1 VGGEKQEAAVQ
12 AKISH
17 EKGGTM
23 YGWRGKIGLLVPST
37 NIPAEMDAHRLVPEG
52 VSVTAGR
59 VRFAGEVT
67 VDTVRTHLGYLDEA
81 ADLLATAGVDVM
93 VYGMTGG
100 SLVKGPADDKALAE
114 ALQKRIGI
122 PFITASTAM
131 VEAFHSLGVRRVVC
145 LAPYP
150 GDFNTLLAQY
160 FAAHDIQTVE
170 IKTMNLKDVHQI
182 LRVTP
187 YTQYEAVKT
196 CHLAAADGVFL
207 SATGWSTID
216 AIRLIEQDLGK
227 PVVTAI
233 QGGIWAALK
242 QLGVRGRV
250 PGFGRL
256 LEEL

>member
-1 VGGEKQEAAVQ
+1 
-12 AKISH
+12 
-17 EKGGTM
+17 M

-52 VSVTAGR
+52 VSVTTGR
-59 VRFAGEVT
+59 VRFVGEVT
-67 VDTVRTHLGYLDEA
+67 VETVRAHLDYLEEA
-81 ADLLATAGVDVM
+81 VDLLATAGVDVM

-100 SLVKGPADDKALAE
+100 SIVKGPKGDQALAE
-114 ALQKRIGI
+114 AVRKRTGI
-122 PFITASTAM
+122 PFISASTAM
-131 VEAFHSLGVRRVVC
+131 VEAFHTLGVRRVVC
-145 LAPYP
+145 VAPYP
-150 GDFNTLLAQY
+150 GEFNTLLAQY

-170 IKTMNLKDVHQI
+170 IKTMHLKDVRQI

-187 YTQYEAVKT
+187 YMQFEAVKECDVAT
-196 CHLAAADGVFL
+196 ADGFFL

-242 QLGVRGRV
+242 QLGIRGGV
-250 PGFGRL
+250 SGFGRL
-256 LEEL
+256 FERL

>member
-1 VGGEKQEAAVQ
+1 
-12 AKISH
+12 
-17 EKGGTM
+17 M

-52 VSVTAGR
+52 VTVTTCR

-67 VDTVRTHLGYLDEA
+67 VETVRAHLDYLEDA

-100 SLVKGPADDKALAE
+100 SIVKGPMGDQELAE
-114 ALQKRIGI
+114 TIQKRTGI
-122 PFITASTAM
+122 PFISASTAT
-131 VEAFHSLGVRRVVC
+131 VDAFRTLGVRRVVC
-145 LAPYP
+145 IAPYP
-150 GDFNTLLAQY
+150 GEFNTLLAQY
-160 FAAHDIQTVE
+160 FAAHDIETVE
-170 IKTMNLKDVHQI
+170 IKTMNLKDVGQI

-187 YTQYEAVKT
+187 YMQYEAVKR
-196 CHLAAADGVFL
+196 CNLATAEGIFL

-216 AIRLIEQDLGK
+216 AIHLVEQDLGK

-242 QLGVRGRV
+242 QLGVREVV
-250 PGFGRL
+250 PKFGRL
-256 LEEL
+256 LEQL

>member
-1 VGGEKQEAAVQ
+1 
-12 AKISH
+12 
-17 EKGGTM
+17 M

-52 VSVTAGR
+52 ISVTTGR
-59 VRFAGEVT
+59 VRFVGEAT
-67 VDTVRTHLGYLDEA
+67 VDTVRTHLGYLNEA

-100 SLVKGPADDKALAE
+100 SIVKGPAGDKELAE
-114 ALQKRIGI
+114 QLQRRTGV
-122 PFITASTAM
+122 PFITASAAM
-131 VEAFHSLGVRRVVC
+131 VEAFHTLGVKRIVC

-150 GDFNTLLAQY
+150 GEFNTLLAQY
-160 FAAHDIQTVE
+160 FTAHGIETVA
-170 IKTMNLKDVHQI
+170 IKTMGLKDVRQI

-187 YTQYEAVKT
+187 YTQYEAVKD
-196 CHLAAADGVFL
+196 CDLAAAEGVFI

-216 AIRLIEQDLGK
+216 AIRLVEQDVGK

-242 QLGVRGRV
+242 HLGVRGGV
-250 PGFGRL
+250 AGFGRL
-256 LEEL
+256 LAAL

>member
-1 VGGEKQEAAVQ
+1 
-12 AKISH
+12 
-17 EKGGTM
+17 M

-52 VSVTAGR
+52 VSVTTGR

-67 VDTVRTHLGYLDEA
+67 VETVRAHLDFLEEA

-100 SLVKGPADDKALAE
+100 SIVKGPAGDKELAE
-114 ALQKRIGI
+114 ALHQRMGI
-122 PFITASTAM
+122 PFISASMAM
-131 VEAFHSLGVRRVVC
+131 VEAFRALGVCRVAC

-150 GDFNTLLAQY
+150 GEFNTLLAQY
-160 FAAHDIQTVE
+160 FAAHGIQTVE
-170 IKTMNLKDVHQI
+170 IKTMNLKDVRQI
-182 LRVTP
+182 LNVTP
-187 YTQYEAVKT
+187 YMQYEAVKR
-196 CHLAAADGVFL
+196 CDLAAAAGVFL

-216 AIRLIEQDLGK
+216 AIRLVEQDLGK

-233 QGGIWAALK
+233 QGGIWAALR
-242 QLGVRGRV
+242 QLGVRQGV

-256 LEEL
+256 LEQL

>member
-1 VGGEKQEAAVQ
+1 
-12 AKISH
+12 
-17 EKGGTM
+17 M

-52 VSVTAGR
+52 VTVTTGR
-59 VRFAGEVT
+59 VRFTGEVT
-67 VDTVRTHLGYLDEA
+67 VETVRAHLDYLEEA

-100 SLVKGPADDKALAE
+100 SIVKGPAGDRELAE
-114 ALQKRIGI
+114 TLHKRTGI
-122 PFITASTAM
+122 PFISASAAM
-131 VEAFHSLGVRRVVC
+131 VAAFRSLGVRRVVC

-150 GDFNTLLAQY
+150 GEFDTLLAQY
-160 FAAHDIQTVE
+160 CAAHDIETVE
-170 IKTMNLKDVHQI
+170 VRTMNLKDVGQI

-187 YTQYEAVKT
+187 YLQHEAVT
-196 CHLAAADGVFL
+196 ACNLAAAEGVFL

-216 AIRLIEQDLGK
+216 AIHLIEQDFGK

-242 QLGVRGRV
+242 QLGVRQVV

-256 LEEL
+256 LEQL

>member
-1 VGGEKQEAAVQ
+1 MIER
-12 AKISH
+12 IPCMPRM
-17 EKGGTM
+17 EKGRTM

-52 VSVTAGR
+52 VSITTGR

-67 VDTVRTHLGYLDEA
+67 VETVRAHLDYLEEA

-100 SLVKGPADDKALAE
+100 GIVKGPRGDQELAE
-114 ALQKRIGI
+114 ALRKRTGI
-122 PFITASTAM
+122 PFISASAAM
-131 VEAFHSLGVRRVVC
+131 VEAFRTLGVRRVVC
-145 LAPYP
+145 VAPYP
-150 GDFNTLLAQY
+150 GEFNTLLGQY
-160 FAAHDIQTVE
+160 FAAHDIQTIE
-170 IKTMNLKDVHQI
+170 IKTMNLKDVRQI

-187 YTQYEAVKT
+187 YMQFEAVKECDVAT
-196 CHLAAADGVFL
+196 ADGVFL

-242 QLGVRGRV
+242 QLGIRGGV
-250 PGFGRL
+250 SGFGRL
-256 LEEL
+256 FERL

>member
-1 VGGEKQEAAVQ
+1 
-12 AKISH
+12 
-17 EKGGTM
+17 M

-52 VSVTAGR
+52 VTVTTGR

-67 VDTVRTHLGYLDEA
+67 VETVRAHLDYLEDA

-100 SLVKGPADDKALAE
+100 SIVKGPAGDRELAE
-114 ALQKRIGI
+114 TLHKRTGI
-122 PFITASTAM
+122 PFISASTAM
-131 VEAFHSLGVRRVVC
+131 VEAFRTLGVRRVVC
-145 LAPYP
+145 VAPYP
-150 GDFNTLLAQY
+150 GEFNTLLAQY

-170 IKTMNLKDVHQI
+170 IKTMHLQDVRQI

-187 YTQYEAVKT
+187 YMQYEAVKE
-196 CHLAAADGVFL
+196 CHLATADGVFL

-216 AIRLIEQDLGK
+216 AIHHIEQDLGR

-242 QLGVRGRV
+242 QLGVRKGMS
-250 PGFGRL
+250 GFGRL
-256 LEEL
+256 LEQL